1 MAHAMP
7 MKRILF
13 AGLLGGIA
21 AWTWGAIVWVA
32 LGLHLPSINSFSDP
46 APIKAAL
53 SAADGQGTSGMYWV
67 PSLKHSADMAEEDQV
82 AAQEAW
88 MDEAT
93 EGPYAIVYLH
103 PEGVNAH
110 SMHYLW
116 KGLLLE
122 ILAATLAAWILALAC
137 ACGPL
142 PYMKRVAV
150 VATLGFSAVGTVFSA
165 MAVNTRAREIML
177 PVLFFPIV
185 VPVIIAAV
193 EATRAILAGEPY
205 GDFRRWVELTAAFD
219 AVFVVAAAAT
229 FEFVLGD

>member
-13 AGLLGGIA
+13 AGLLGGVA

-150 VATLGFSAVGTVFSA
+150 VATLGVFSA
-165 MAVNTRAREIML
+165 IVAPILGWNYMHFPGEWTLNLVFDHVTTWAVAGL
-177 PVLFFPIV
+177 A
-185 VPVIIAAV
+185 IAW
-193 EATRAILAGEPY
+193 RI
-205 GDFRRWVELTAAFD
+205 R
-219 AVFVVAAAAT
+219 
-229 FEFVLGD
+229 